1 MLVHLLHHV
10 GIPLKGCVV
19 LFENG
24 PVFFEVFRRGERV
37 EDRIEEDHFLGKSRR
52 NPPRL
57 EMGEKSPPDHDALRG
72 GDLTGVIQKA
82 ARIGSHEQFLIPL
95 LLRLVHVPQTLPGAR
110 SLIVSEIGHRHSRF
124 QHEKLLLDRRIALG
138 ENLLNLPSSLD
149 PGPKPFHR
157 TRSLTHDQNSPL
169 GVENQES
176 RKSRPPLLSK
186 QLGVGH
192 TLDMA
197 GDVQKEDRVL
207 RNLRERL
214 L

>member
-1 MLVHLLHHV
+1 MLGHLLHHV
-10 GIPLKGCVV
+10 GIPAKRGGV

-24 PVFFEVFRRGERV
+24 PVLFEVFRRGERV
-37 EDRIEEDHFLGKSRR
+37 EDRIEKNHFLRKSRR

-57 EMGEKSPPDHDALRG
+57 EMGEKSPPDHDALCRG
-72 GDLTGVIQKA
+72 DPTGVIQKA

-95 LLRLVHVPQTLPGAR
+95 LLSLVHVLQTLPGAR
-110 SLIVSEIGHRHSRF
+110 SLIVSEIGHRHPRF
-124 QHEKLLLDRRIALG
+124 QYEQLLLDRRIALG

-149 PGPKPFHR
+149 PGLKPFHR
-157 TRSLTHDQNSPL
+157 TRSLTHDQNLPL

-176 RKSRPPLLSK
+176 RKTRSPLLSE
-186 QLGVGH
+186 QLGVGN

-207 RNLRERL
+207 RNLREWL